1 MIGLFRTDRRRL
13 QPAKA
18 SLDDVFIAWMSSDA
32 EVTYT
37 YVWHV
42 ASRTTVN
49 QQHGANAWYHKTCPT
64 WISEAAAYSTLPQL
78 FTVVLGAEGM
88 RASDKTYSI
97 VNP

>member
-18 SLDDVFIAWMSSDA
+18 SLDDVFTAWMSSDA
-32 EVTYT
+32 EVIYT
-37 YVWHV
+37 YVWHI
-42 ASRTTVN
+42 ASRTVVN
-49 QQHGANAWYHKTCPT
+49 QQHGANPWYHKTCPT

-78 FTVVLGAEGM
+78 FTVVLEAEGM
-88 RASDKTYSI
+88 HASDKTYSI

>member
-18 SLDDVFIAWMSSDA
+18 SLDDVFTAWMSSDA
-32 EVTYT
+32 EVIYT
-37 YVWHV
+37 YVWRI
-42 ASRTTVN
+42 ASRTVVN
-49 QQHGANAWYHKTCPT
+49 QQHGANPWYHKTCPT

-78 FTVVLGAEGM
+78 FTVVLEAKGM
-88 RASDKTYSI
+88 HASDKTYSI